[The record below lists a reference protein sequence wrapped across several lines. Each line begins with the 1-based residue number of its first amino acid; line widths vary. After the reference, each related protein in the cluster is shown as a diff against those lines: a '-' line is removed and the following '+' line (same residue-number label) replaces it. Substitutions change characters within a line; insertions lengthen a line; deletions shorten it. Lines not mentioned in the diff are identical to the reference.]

1 MIRCPVATVGARGEI
16 KWCGGR
22 TSSLAE
28 SLVAAALSR
37 RELEDVRK
45 IGQVVVVIFLF
56 FFCSSLFSL
65 VVDAS
70 ENSAFKR
77 IGCPDR
83 VWENFNCQGSGI
95 KVLSHVRPFEVFVVR
110 VML

>member
-1 MIRCPVATVGARGEI
+1 MIRCHVATVGARGEI
-16 KWCGGR
+16 KWRGGR
-22 TSSLAE
+22 IGSLAE

-65 VVDAS
+65 FADAS

>member
-1 MIRCPVATVGARGEI
+1 MIRCHVATVGARGEI

-22 TSSLAE
+22 SSSLAE
-28 SLVAAALSR
+28 SLVAAALPR

-56 FFCSSLFSL
+56 FLCSSLFSL
-65 VVDAS
+65 FADAS

-77 IGCPDR
+77 FGCPDR

-95 KVLSHVRPFEVFVVR
+95 KVLSHVRPFKVFVVR